1 MQKKLYLCAL
11 FFAELV
17 QEKQKLTLFMWQKIQ
32 DILRENTKV
41 AENYVFMT
49 LLQVLNVCFY
59 LLLYPFLIIRLGDTG
74 YGTYAFAWSVVTAL
88 TVVINFGFDLP
99 YAKRVA
105 QIIAEGGDKE
115 RMSDVLSRVQT
126 AKIGLDIAVG
136 CLYAILILVI
146 PFFRTHWLLFAIG
159 FAQTL
164 SCIFFPQ
171 WYFQGVQRMRV
182 VTYIQV
188 GCKLL
193 SLPFIFL
200 CLHSPADVWILMLIN
215 ISASLIG
222 AIAAWLLIRYKDGV
236 RMHIVSPRIVKTD
249 YAEAFPFFLTNVMGT
264 LKEQGII
271 WLVGGFL
278 GMADVAVFDLASK
291 IVTLPRTLMIKM
303 NDALFPKIAVR
314 SSAREIQRIMWVET
328 ILSLLAI
335 LTIAAIGKWLVLWL
349 GHGELPAAYPVSII
363 LSLTILFWMLG
374 TSFINFVFVPTNNYY
389 LVTINQAVSLVTCI
403 GAATI
408 WLTFAPSVYGI
419 AAALAFSG
427 LCEVLF
433 CSISTHKK
441 QLLT

>member
-11 FFAELV
+11 F
-17 QEKQKLTLFMWQKIQ
+17 MWQKIQ
-32 DILRENTKV
+32 DIWRENTKV

-88 TVVINFGFDLP
+88 TVVVNFGFDLP

-105 QIIAEGGDKE
+105 QIIAKGGDKE

-193 SLPFIFL
+193 SLPFIFI
-200 CLHSPADVWILMLIN
+200 CLHAPEDVWILMLIN
-215 ISASLIG
+215 TSASLIG
-222 AIAAWLLIRYKDGV
+222 ATIAWLLIRYKDDV
-236 RMHIVSPRIVKTD
+236 RMHVVSPRTVRTD

-278 GMADVAVFDLASK
+278 GMADVAVYDLANK
-291 IVTLPRTLMIKM
+291 IVTLPRIVLMKM

-314 SSAREIQRIMWVET
+314 SSAREIRRIMWAET
-328 ILSLLAI
+328 VLSLLAI

-389 LVTINQAVSLVTCI
+389 LVTLNQAVSLVTCI

-441 QLLT
+441 LLLT

>member
-1 MQKKLYLCAL
+1 MQKKSYFC
-11 FFAELV
+11 
-17 QEKQKLTLFMWQKIQ
+17 TLFMWQKIR
-32 DILRENTKV
+32 DIWHDNTKV
-41 AENYVFMT
+41 AENYAFMT
-49 LLQVLNVCFY
+49 LLQVINVCFY
-59 LLLYPFLIIRLGDTG
+59 LLLYPFLIIRLGDEG

-88 TVVINFGFDLP
+88 MVVINFGFDLP

-105 QIIAEGGDKE
+105 QIISEGGDKE
-115 RMSDVLSRVQT
+115 RMGEVLSRVQT
-126 AKIGLDIAVG
+126 AKIGLDVLVA
-136 CLYAILILVI
+136 CAYTILIVAI
-146 PFFRTHWLLFAIG
+146 PFFREHWLLFSIG

-200 CLHSPADVWILMLIN
+200 LLHSPEDVWILMLIN
-215 ISASLIG
+215 TSASLIG
-222 AIAAWLLIRYKDGV
+222 AAIAWLLIRFKDGV
-236 RMHIVSPRIVKTD
+236 RMVLVSPRLVRSD
-249 YAEAFPFFLTNVMGT
+249 YAEAFPFFLTNAMGT

-278 GMADVAVFDLASK
+278 GMADVAVYDLANK
-291 IVTLPRTLMIKM
+291 IVTLPRIVLMKM

-314 SSAREIQRIMWVET
+314 STTREIRRIMLFET
-328 ILSLLAI
+328 VLSVLAI
-335 LTIAAIGKWLVLWL
+335 LTIAAVGKWFVLFL
-349 GHGELPAAYPVSII
+349 GNGELPAAYPVAII

-389 LVTINQAVSLVTCI
+389 LVTLNQAVSLVTCM
-403 GAATI
+403 GAAAI
-408 WLTFAPSVYGI
+408 WLYIAPSVYGI
-419 AAALAFSG
+419 AASLAFAG
-427 LCEVLF
+427 FCEILF
-433 CSISTHKK
+433 CSVATHKK

>member
-1 MQKKLYLCAL
+1 
-11 FFAELV
+11 
-17 QEKQKLTLFMWQKIQ
+17 MWQKIR
-32 DILRENTKV
+32 DIWRENTKV

-59 LLLYPFLIIRLGDTG
+59 LLLYPFLIIRLGDEG

-88 TVVINFGFDLP
+88 MVIINFGFDLP

-105 QIIAEGGDKE
+105 QITAEGGDKV
-115 RMSDVLSRVQT
+115 RMSNVLSRVQT
-126 AKIGLDIAVG
+126 AKIGLDIAVAVV
-136 CLYAILILVI
+136 YAILIFAI

-171 WYFQGVQRMRV
+171 WYFQGVQRMRI

-200 CLHSPADVWILMLIN
+200 LLHSPADVWLLMLIN
-215 ISASLIG
+215 TCASLIG
-222 AIAAWLLIRYKDGV
+222 AASAWCLIRYRDGV
-236 RMHIVSPRIVKTD
+236 RMHFVSLSTVKTD
-249 YAEAFPFFLTNVMGT
+249 YQEAFPFFLTNAMGT

-278 GMADVAVFDLASK
+278 GMADVAVYDLANK
-291 IVTLPRTLMIKM
+291 IVTLPRIVLMKM

-314 SSAREIQRIMWVET
+314 SSAREIRRIMWAES
-328 ILSLLAI
+328 ILSLIAI
-335 LTIAAIGKWLVLWL
+335 ITIAAVGKWLVLWL

-389 LVTINQAVSLVTCI
+389 LVTLNQAVSLVTCMC
-403 GAATI
+403 AAAL
-408 WLTFAPSVYGI
+408 WLYIAPSVYGI
-419 AAALAFSG
+419 AAALAFAG
-427 LCEVLF
+427 FCEVLF
-433 CSISTHKK
+433 CSISTYKK
-441 QLLT
+441 RLLT

>member
-1 MQKKLYLCAL
+1 M
-11 FFAELV
+11 V
-17 QEKQKLTLFMWQKIQ
+17 
-32 DILRENTKV
+32 
-41 AENYVFMT
+41 ENYVYMT
-49 LLQVLNVCFY
+49 ALQVLNGCFY
-59 LLLYPFLIIRLGDTG
+59 ILIYPFLIRVLGAES
-74 YGTYAFAWSVVTAL
+74 YGLYAYAMAVVAL
-88 TVVINFGFDLP
+88 FITFISLGFDLP
-99 YAKRVA
+99 SAKR
-105 QIIAEGGDKE
+105 IAEHAEDNAVKAQ
-115 RMSDVLSRVQT
+115 VLSEVTT
-126 AKIGLDIAVG
+126 AKIILELIALG
-136 CLYAILILVI
+136 AYAVLLFAA
-146 PFFRTHWLLFAIG
+146 PKMQANKLLFAIV

-164 SCIFFPQ
+164 PNILFPQ

-200 CLHSPADVWILMLIN
+200 CLHSPEDVWILMLIN
-215 ISASLIG
+215 TSASMVG
-222 AIAAWLLIRYKDGV
+222 AIAAWLLIRYHDGV
-236 RMHIVSPRIVKTD
+236 HMHIISPRIVKAD
-249 YAEAFPFFLTNVMGT
+249 YAEAFPFFLTNAMGT

-335 LTIAAIGKWLVLWL
+335 LTIAAIGKWLVVWL

-389 LVTINQAVSLVTCI
+389 LVTLNQAVSLVTCI

-441 QLLT
+441 RLLT

>member
-1 MQKKLYLCAL
+1 
-11 FFAELV
+11 
-17 QEKQKLTLFMWQKIQ
+17 MWQKIR
-32 DILRENTKV
+32 DIWHENTKV
-41 AENYVFMT
+41 VENYVFMT
-49 LLQVLNVCFY
+49 LLQVINVCFY
-59 LLLYPFLIIRLGDTG
+59 LLLYPLLIIRLGDEG
-74 YGTYAFAWSVVTAL
+74 YGTYAFAWSVVTTL
-88 TVVINFGFDLP
+88 MVVVNFGFDLP

-105 QIIAEGGDKE
+105 QIIAEGGDKD

-126 AKIGLDIAVG
+126 AKISLDIVVAASYAV
-136 CLYAILILVI
+136 LILAI
-146 PFFRTHWLLFAIG
+146 PFFRANWLLFAIG

-200 CLHSPADVWILMLIN
+200 LLHSPADVWLLMLIN
-215 ISASLIG
+215 TSVSLIG
-222 AIAAWLLIRYKDGV
+222 AAAAWCLIRYKDGV
-236 RMHIVSPRIVKTD
+236 RMYFVSPLTVKAD
-249 YAEAFPFFLTNVMGT
+249 FKEAFPFFLTNAMGT

-278 GMADVAVFDLASK
+278 GMADVAVYDLANK
-291 IVTLPRTLMIKM
+291 IVTLPRIVLMKM

-314 SSAREIQRIMWVET
+314 SSAREIRRIMWVET
-328 ILSLLAI
+328 ALSILAI
-335 LTIAAIGKWLVLWL
+335 ITIAAIGKWLVLWL

-389 LVTINQAVSLVTCI
+389 LVTLNQAVSLIACMS
-403 GAATI
+403 AAAV
-408 WLTFAPSVYGI
+408 WLYLAPSVYGI
-419 AAALAFSG
+419 AAALAFAG
-427 LCEVLF
+427 FCEVLF
-433 CSISTHKK
+433 CSISTYKK
-441 QLLT
+441 RLLA